1 MKTELFKKLIKE
13 AIREVLKEELPGLVR
28 ESKQDLNLIGKPYPP
43 SVNLS
48 PNGTTAGR
56 TEVNTTARVSIQDML
71 EQTRKTMNKEEFRSI
86 MESTVQAPGL
96 GMQSLDDSE
105 FTSTPAPGLDISNLD
120 FVKKA
125 ASVYN
130 ASVEKDKLR
139 LG

>member
-13 AIREVLKEELPGLVR
+13 AVREVLKEELPGLIR

-48 PNGTTAGR
+48 HGTTAASIG
-56 TEVNTTARVSIQDML
+56 VSTTTGVSIQDML
-71 EQTRKTMNKEEFRSI
+71 EQTRKTMNKEEFRNI

-96 GMQSLDDSE
+96 GMQSMDDST
-105 FTSTPAPGLDISNLD
+105 FMSAPAPGLDLSNLD

-130 ASVEKDKLR
+130 AAVEKDKFR